1 MARCTCE
8 HARLAGFHQLE
19 LAQFEG
25 VLVDHALGD
34 AVAVVAR
41 LDAVDLVAQLV
52 GELRDIGEAAQAAVV
67 DVLGNRQGVLG
78 ALQVGAQRLDR
89 AFLGVLLD
97 VVGHGGHPVAQEYVE
112 VVVGQ
117 GAVGHRH
124 REQID
129 LGLVAEGL
137 EDLAG
142 DRGGHCDV
150 GPADVGETHRRT
162 GFGLRGLGCQRCAQ
176 RHGQQPRLA
185 TFHSELLCRVRRRR
199 YPEGRGGLSV
209 SGRPVAAL
217 SGQFVNDHET
227 GRIRRLQGG
236 SQPVQAGSHSVPAV
250 SHSIIVVFAGDQRMP
265 FSERREPFS
274 FRRRA
279 GADAPRPQRF
289 PDPGADAALWTW
301 PGRWRMRPAPGKAR

>member
-41 LDAVDLVAQLV
+41 LDAIDLVAQLV

-129 LGLVAEGL
+129 LGLVAEDSRTWRVTAVVTVMSVQPTSAKRTDAQDSGSAAWAASGAHRDTASSQ
-137 EDLAG
+137 DLQPFIANSSAG
-142 DRGGHCDV
+142 
-150 GPADVGETHRRT
+150 
-162 GFGLRGLGCQRCAQ
+162 
-176 RHGQQPRLA
+176 
-185 TFHSELLCRVRRRR
+185 
-199 YPEGRGGLSV
+199 
-209 SGRPVAAL
+209 
-217 SGQFVNDHET
+217 
-227 GRIRRLQGG
+227 
-236 SQPVQAGSHSVPAV
+236 
-250 SHSIIVVFAGDQRMP
+250 
-265 FSERREPFS
+265 
-274 FRRRA
+274 
-279 GADAPRPQRF
+279 
-289 PDPGADAALWTW
+289 
-301 PGRWRMRPAPGKAR
+301 